1 MKRNGEVLA
10 ALITG
15 NIPPVFRAET
25 GEQGGRS
32 IIKTESIDCSKTES
46 TESVDCSVD
55 SEEAVMRQITIGKT
69 GITAPQNGFGALPIQ
84 RVSKDEAVTILR
96 AAYAGGM
103 RYFDTARAY
112 SDSEEKIGAAFGWTG
127 EIADDGYK
135 RPARE
140 DIFIATKTAA
150 KTPDAFWQDLHTS
163 LEKMKT
169 PYIDVY
175 QFHQMGQCY
184 KPGDGTGMYEA
195 MLEAKKQGL
204 IHHIGGTAH
213 KIGIAMEV
221 AESGL
226 YETVQFPFS
235 YLAGKK
241 ELELVETC
249 RKNGVGFIAM
259 KGLAGGLIN
268 NSKAAMAFMS
278 QFDNVM
284 PIWGI
289 QRMSELEEWLSY
301 MDSTPQM
308 DSEISAFIDKE
319 QKELSGDFCRG
330 CGYCMPC
337 TVGIQINQ
345 CARMSLMLR
354 RAPSDSWL
362 SPHWQEEMN
371 KIDNCVNCRLC
382 ASRCPYEL
390 DTPNLLR
397 KNLADYRNVL
407 AGRASVQEHVHF
419 GK

>member
-1 MKRNGEVLA
+1 MKEILRFRPILKQTLWGGEKIIPFKGMDLA
-10 ALITG
+10 LTNVGESWELSGVAGNETTVVDMPDMTLNQLVSVYGPSLLGRKNHERFGNEFPLLIKFIDARE
-15 NIPPVFRAET
+15 NLSIQVHPDDET
-25 GEQGGRS
+25 ARRQGKARG
-32 IIKTESIDCSKTES
+32 KTEMWYLMESAPDATLYSGLKQRITPEQYKMMVADGSICD
-46 TESVDCSVD
+46 
-55 SEEAVMRQITIGKT
+55 
-69 GITAPQNGFGALPIQ
+69 ALAQYQVAEDNVFFLP
-84 RVSKDEAVTILR
+84 
-96 AAYAGGM
+96 AG
-103 RYFDTARAY
+103 RIHA
-112 SDSEEKIGAAFGWTG
+112 IGAGCFLA
-127 EIADDGYK
+127 EIQQTSDVTYRIYDFNRCDKDGNC
-135 RPARE
+135 R
-140 DIFIATKTAA
+140 
-150 KTPDAFWQDLHTS
+150 QLHT
-163 LEKMKT
+163 M
-169 PYIDVY
+169 
-175 QFHQMGQCY
+175 
-184 KPGDGTGMYEA
+184 EA
-195 MLEAKKQGL
+195 
-204 IHHIGGTAH
+204 
-213 KIGIAMEV
+213 

-226 YETVQFPFS
+226 YETIQFPFS
-235 YLAGKK
+235 YLAGSK

-259 KGLAGGLIN
+259 KGLAGDLIN